1 LAICWADHNHSLE
14 VCVKRLIAMLLT
26 WVGATSGGLHAQTGD
41 SASAAVAAA
50 QVAASSWL
58 GLVDRGQLGESW
70 DSAASLF
77 RGAVAR
83 PAWTTAVRTARN
95 PFEPLGARTL
105 MSASFQTKPPGA
117 PPGEYVVLQYR
128 TKARGGRTIV
138 ETITPMKEP
147 GGRWRVSGYYIR
159 SE

>member
-1 LAICWADHNHSLE
+1 
-14 VCVKRLIAMLLT
+14 VKRLIAMLLT
-26 WVGATSGGLHAQTGD
+26 CVGATSGGLHAQTGD
-41 SASAAVAAA
+41 STGVAVAAA
-50 QVAASSWL
+50 QAAASSWL

-70 DSAASLF
+70 DSAASPF

-83 PAWTTAVRTARN
+83 PAWTAAVRTARK

-105 MSASFQTKPPGA
+105 LSASFQTKLPGA

-128 TKARGGRTIV
+128 AKAGGGRAVV

-147 GGRWRVSGYYIR
+147 DGWWRVSGYYVR
-159 SE
+159 PE

>member
-1 LAICWADHNHSLE
+1 
-14 VCVKRLIAMLLT
+14 VKRLFAMFLA
-26 WVGATSGGLHAQTGD
+26 WVGATSSGLHAQTGD
-41 SASAAVAAA
+41 SAGVAVAAA
-50 QVAASSWL
+50 RTAASSWL
-58 GLVDRGQLGESW
+58 GLVDRGQFGESW

-83 PAWTTAVRTARN
+83 PGWTAAVRTARN

-105 MSASFQTKPPGA
+105 VSAAFQTKLPGA

-128 TKARGGRTIV
+128 TKAREGRTIV

-147 GGRWRVSGYYIR
+147 DGRWRVSGYYVR
-159 SE
+159 PE

>member
-1 LAICWADHNHSLE
+1 
-14 VCVKRLIAMLLT
+14 VKRLFAMLLA

-41 SASAAVAAA
+41 SAGVAVAAA
-50 QVAASSWL
+50 QTAASSWL
-58 GLVDRGQLGESW
+58 RLVDRGQVGESW
-70 DSAASLF
+70 DSAASPF

-83 PAWTTAVRTARN
+83 PAWTAAVGTARK

-105 MSASFQTKPPGA
+105 LSASLQTKLPGA

-128 TKARGGRTIV
+128 TKAAGGRTVV

-147 GGRWRVSGYYIR
+147 DGRWRVSGYYIR
-159 SE
+159 PE

>member
-1 LAICWADHNHSLE
+1 
-14 VCVKRLIAMLLT
+14 MLLA
-26 WVGATSGGLHAQTGD
+26 WASVTSGGLHAQAGD
-41 SASAAVAAA
+41 SAGVAVAAA
-50 QVAASSWL
+50 QTAASSWL
-58 GLVDRGQLGESW
+58 GLLDRGQSGESW
-70 DSAASLF
+70 DSAASVF

-83 PAWTTAVRTARN
+83 PAWTTAVRTARS

-105 MSASFQTKPPGA
+105 MSASFQTKLPSA

-128 TKARGGRTIV
+128 TKARGGRTVV

-147 GGRWRVSGYYIR
+147 DGRWRVSGYYIR

>member
-1 LAICWADHNHSLE
+1 
-14 VCVKRLIAMLLT
+14 VKRLIAMLLA
-26 WVGATSGGLHAQTGD
+26 WVGATSGGLHAQTVD

-50 QVAASSWL
+50 QTAASSWL
-58 GLVDRGQLGESW
+58 GLIDRGELEESW

-105 MSASFQTKPPGA
+105 LSASFQTKLPSA

-128 TKARGGRTIV
+128 TKAGGGRTVV

-147 GGRWRVSGYYIR
+147 DGRWRVSGYYVR
-159 SE
+159 PE